1 MKTGVFTVSMPEYS
15 PKEAVRILKELGY
28 DGVEWRVAP
37 LPDKKKENIAYE
49 DRYWQDNQCTLD
61 LETIEE
67 TAEIIKQICA
77 DQQIAV
83 FGLTTYLKPH
93 EHKQIEKVLRAA
105 DIMGCRQVRVF
116 TPDYDETRNYEELF
130 QEARENV
137 KMLETLAHKYKVKIV
152 FEIHM
157 DNILASA
164 SAAHRLLCGCSPE
177 DMGVIYDPGN
187 LVYEG
192 YENYKKAFEMLGDY
206 IAHIHIKN
214 GMLKPEGTDENGV
227 RQWKR
232 SWTPLKEGS
241 ADLKKLFRVMKE
253 MNYQG
258 NISVEDFSNE
268 ESTYDKLRHNLEYL
282 HWLMDVEKD

>member
-77 DQQIAV
+77 EQQIAIL
-83 FGLTTYLKPH
+83 GLTTYLRPN

-105 DIMGCRQVRVF
+105 GIMGCRQVRVF

-137 KMLETLAHKYKVKIV
+137 KFLEPLAHKYKVKIV

-177 DMGVIYDPGN
+177 DIGVIYDPGN

-192 YENYKKAFEMLGDY
+192 YENYKKAFEMLGDF

-227 RQWKR
+227 QQWKR
-232 SWTPLKEGS
+232 NWTPLKEGS

-268 ESTYDKLRHNLEYL
+268 ESTYDKLRHNVEYL
-282 HWLMDVEKD
+282 HWLMDEKKD

>member
-1 MKTGVFTVSMPEYS
+1 
-15 PKEAVRILKELGY
+15 
-28 DGVEWRVAP
+28 
-37 LPDKKKENIAYE
+37 
-49 DRYWQDNQCTLD
+49 
-61 LETIEE
+61 
-67 TAEIIKQICA
+67 
-77 DQQIAV
+77 
-83 FGLTTYLKPH
+83 
-93 EHKQIEKVLRAA
+93 
-105 DIMGCRQVRVF
+105 
-116 TPDYDETRNYEELF
+116 
-130 QEARENV
+130 
-137 KMLETLAHKYKVKIV
+137 
-152 FEIHM
+152 M

-164 SAAHRLLCGCSPE
+164 SAAHRLLCGCRPE

>member
-1 MKTGVFTVSMPEYS
+1 M
-15 PKEAVRILKELGY
+15 
-28 DGVEWRVAP
+28 
-37 LPDKKKENIAYE
+37 
-49 DRYWQDNQCTLD
+49 
-61 LETIEE
+61 
-67 TAEIIKQICA
+67 
-77 DQQIAV
+77 
-83 FGLTTYLKPH
+83 KPH

-258 NISVEDFSNE
+258 NISMEDFSNE